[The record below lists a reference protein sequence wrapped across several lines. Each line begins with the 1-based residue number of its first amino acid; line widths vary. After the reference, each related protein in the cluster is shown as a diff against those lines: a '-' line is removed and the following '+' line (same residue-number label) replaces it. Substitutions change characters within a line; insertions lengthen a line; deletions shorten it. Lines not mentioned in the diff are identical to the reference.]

1 MNLGK
6 YNTRG
11 IDRVKMFF
19 SSLQKTKKTGQR
31 ARGNKNTHNR
41 SQAHIGDV
49 KLDKTNENGGFN
61 EDVDG
66 KAIKT
71 LN

>member
-1 MNLGK
+1 
-6 YNTRG
+6 
-11 IDRVKMFF
+11 MFF

-41 SQAHIGDV
+41 SQTHIGDV
-49 KLDKTNENGGFN
+49 KLDKSNENVGFN